1 MEGGRLE
8 LPRHRP
14 AVSALGGA
22 ISLAPP
28 KPAGERSGHGSSA
41 ATQH

>member
-1 MEGGRLE
+1 MEGGRLD
-8 LPRHRP
+8 LPRYRP
-14 AVSALGGA
+14 AVSGLSGA
-22 ISLAPP
+22 VSSAPP